1 MKKKLKGLIIPFII
15 ASMALSG
22 CGKKEAAEEEASLTP
37 VQVQEMSQSSIKKE
51 LVYAGQVKANDTVNV
66 TSKLSGQ
73 VESVKY
79 DVGDYV
85 NAGDVLFT
93 LDKKDIQD
101 QIKQLEASLKVSDA
115 SVSTAQTGLNQVSDG
130 GQIKS
135 SRLSLQS
142 GVDNAQKAVD
152 NTKKS
157 VDNAKIQ
164 LDNAKS
170 SLDDT
175 QKKYNDNKK
184 LFDAGVIARSDF
196 DSIELGYTQAKNAY
210 EQASNAYEQAK
221 IGYDQAVDAYNTA
234 KESLDIFDKKTTSDN
249 VETAQNGVNTAVASR
264 QSVLTQL
271 EIAKSTLNDT
281 SVKAPISGYITAK
294 NISKTNMVSAQSAP
308 YTIVDMSKV
317 KVNVSVS
324 EKVINLISVGK
335 NVDVVIPTIGDTKLT
350 GVIKTIAPSA
360 DSTNTYPVE
369 IEIENSDSAIKA
381 GMFAEIH
388 FVESEADNAFVVPRN
403 TILEN
408 DTDKYVYVVENNKAV
423 KKVVETGIDNGEN
436 IQIVSGINNGDKVV
450 VSGQDYVVD
459 GEEVKT
465 VTDDNN
471 DNADNKADD
480 KKDADNKDSKDKAKE
495 E

>member
-1 MKKKLKGLIIPFII
+1 MKKKLGKLIIPLLV

-22 CGKKEAAEEEASLTP
+22 CGKQEETNEEVSLTP

-51 LVYAGQVKANDTVNV
+51 LVYAGQVKPNETVDV

-79 DVGDYV
+79 EVGDYV
-85 NAGDVLFT
+85 NAGDILFT

-101 QIKQLEASLKVSDA
+101 QIKQLEASLKISNA
-115 SVSTAQTGLNQVSDG
+115 SVSSAQTGLNQVSDG

-135 SRLSLQS
+135 SRLSLQN
-142 GVDNAQKAVD
+142 GVDSAKKAVD
-152 NTKKS
+152 NAKKS
-157 VDNAKIQ
+157 VDSAKAQ
-164 LDNAKS
+164 LDTAKS
-170 SLDDT
+170 SLEDT
-175 QKKYNDNKK
+175 EKKYNDNKK
-184 LFDAGVIARSDF
+184 LFDAGVIARADF

-210 EQASNAYEQAK
+210 TQAENAYEQAK
-221 IGYDQAVDAYNTA
+221 IGYDQAVDGYNTA
-234 KESLDIFDKKTTSDN
+234 KESLDIFDNKTTADN
-249 VETAQNGVNTAVASR
+249 VETAQNGVDTATASR
-264 QSVLTQL
+264 DSVLTQL

-281 SVKAPISGYITAK
+281 AVKAPISGYITAK
-294 NISKTNMVSAQSAP
+294 NISETNMVSAQSAP

-335 NVDVVIPTIGDTKLT
+335 SVDVVIPTIGEEKIT
-350 GVIKTIAPSA
+350 GTIKTIAPSA

-369 IEIENSDSAIKA
+369 IEIVNSDSAIKA

-388 FVESEADNAFVVPRN
+388 FVENQSDNAYVVPRN

-408 DTDKYVYVVENNKAV
+408 ETDKYVYVIENGKAV
-423 KKVVETGIDNGEN
+423 KKVVETGIDNGES
-436 IQIVSGINNGDKVV
+436 IQIISGVNSGDKIV

-459 GEEVKT
+459 GEEVKI
-465 VTDDNN
+465 VADDNSN
-471 DNADNKADD
+471 EENSEE
-480 KKDADNKDSKDKAKE
+480 KDSKETTKE